1 MPLARFGDAPTN
13 QLNNNV
19 HRFAIGDVARKEGAH
34 TIAIGN
40 FALAI
45 AMNLDGTLYVQSIAE
60 YGLLRHRVDT
70 QLLVLCHNL
79 IHLLFLHTAIDAKAA
94 EGHCHALG

>member
-1 MPLARFGDAPTN
+1 MPLARFGDAATN
-13 QLNNNV
+13 QLNDNV
-19 HRFAIGDVARKEGAH
+19 HRLAIGNVARKEGAH

-40 FALAI
+40 LALTI
-45 AMNLDGTLYVQSIAE
+45 TMNLDGALNVQSVAE
-60 YGLLRHRVDT
+60 HRLLRHWVDT
-70 QLLVLCHNL
+70 QLLILRYNL